1 MVSTPSDSCNIKGLE
16 QKSNPEYPIT
26 DNKSGQNFV
35 TCIHRA
41 KLAEKF
47 RNIDI
52 TWAKNLISHSLHITV
67 ENPFDENN
75 QYTCKIDLKTWQFWG
90 KKGLKSFKVDE
101 NRVDIFW
108 DLKSAKFSNSPE
120 PKSDYY
126 VAIVSEKEVILLLG
140 DQMTEALRRTKCKLC
155 SEGAILVNKKEMVFA
170 KKCFCTKTTL
180 GQGKR
185 EHDIIIESALSG
197 PYDPEM
203 WISIDGI
210 ESIRITNL
218 HWRFRGNETIV
229 VDDVNVEILWDVHDW
244 LYNGLGSGGGMFI
257 FRQGGEEE
265 EETSYLEF
273 CHFLYAWKL
282 ETEEANFD
290 GSKF

>member
-1 MVSTPSDSCNIKGLE
+1 MVSIPSESCNIKGLE
-16 QKSNPEYPIT
+16 RRPSSEDPIT
-26 DNKSGQNFV
+26 DEKSAQNFV

-52 TWAKNLISHSLHITV
+52 TWAKNLIGHSLHITV
-67 ENPFDENN
+67 ENPLDENS

-90 KKGLKSFKVDE
+90 KKGLKSLKVEE

-140 DQMTEALRRTKCKLC
+140 DQMKEALRRTKCRLR
-155 SEGAILVNKKEMVFA
+155 SE
-170 KKCFCTKTTL
+170 
-180 GQGKR
+180 GKR

-218 HWRFRGNETIV
+218 HWRFRGNDTIV
-229 VDDVNVEILWDVHDW
+229 VDDVNVEIFWDVHDW

-265 EETSYLEF
+265 ETSYWEF

-282 ETEEANFD
+282 ENEEAKVD
-290 GSKF
+290 GSKS